1 LLCCLKLDGYRDWI
15 ALKELLLYCEAK
27 RRKEMLFG
35 LPDSAMQK
43 INSVFVQYKSI
54 EKVVIY
60 GSRARGDFRKG
71 SDIDLVIFG
80 KLDSMDKIHIAGQIE
95 DLPIPYLVD
104 ISLFSNIKNEN
115 LIEHIE
121 RIGKVFYSPAYNA
134 LF

>member
-1 LLCCLKLDGYRDWI
+1 
-15 ALKELLLYCEAK
+15 
-27 RRKEMLFG
+27 MLFG

-43 INSVFVQYKSI
+43 INAVFAQYKSI

-60 GSRARGDFRKG
+60 GSRSRGDFRKG
-71 SDIDLVIFG
+71 SDIDLAIFG
-80 KLDSMDKIHIAGQIE
+80 KLDSMDKIRIAGQIE

-121 RIGKVFYSPAYNA
+121 RIGKVFYSNIPQTR
-134 LF
+134 

>member
-1 LLCCLKLDGYRDWI
+1 
-15 ALKELLLYCEAK
+15 
-27 RRKEMLFG
+27 MLFG

-43 INSVFVQYKSI
+43 INAVFSQYEFI

-80 KLDSMDKIHIAGQIE
+80 KLDQMDKIRIAGQIE

-121 RIGKVFYSPAYNA
+121 RIGKVFYSKQLVATSC
-134 LF
+134 